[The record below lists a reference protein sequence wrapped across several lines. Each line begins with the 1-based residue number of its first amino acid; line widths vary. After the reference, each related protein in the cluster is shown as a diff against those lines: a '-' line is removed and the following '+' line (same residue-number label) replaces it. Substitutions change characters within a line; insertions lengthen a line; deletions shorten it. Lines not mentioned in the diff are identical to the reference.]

1 MNLHR
6 RIQLRSLF
14 AQGEGTRIKAQSL
27 MLAAMGLYFVIDTIL
42 RFIARSDSPG
52 YQELSRP
59 CVWQRNLLHSRV
71 TLIRLKGPN
80 RLAALSPG
88 ITMPRLRGTPRRG
101 AAWYAAKSRRKRKEA
116 FEKALAIAT
125 RRRRM
130 RGKAIV
136 EEVLPEAGQENP
148 PEYTWFTAPGHWNS
162 RSCFGVDST
171 SGMAGVQCNPD
182 DSGNE
187 APYTPC
193 YVEEE
198 APPEPTRLDPAT
210 HAPEARG
217 DTSPTQP
224 PPPHTDYLSLLFDVR
239 HLLADQVFRIERLE
253 QRLDLFF
260 AAHSRAT
267 PKKQCPTCAR
277 AYVFPARWRHTEA
290 ADALLGSEVT

>member
-1 MNLHR
+1 
-6 RIQLRSLF
+6 
-14 AQGEGTRIKAQSL
+14 
-27 MLAAMGLYFVIDTIL
+27 MGLYIVIDTIL
-42 RFIARSDSPG
+42 RFIARSEPLG

-59 CVWQRNLLHSRV
+59 CVWQRNSLHSKV
-71 TLIRLKGPN
+71 IPIRLKGPN
-80 RLAALSPG
+80 RLAELSPG
-88 ITMPRLRGTPRRG
+88 IAMPRLRGTPRRG
-101 AAWYAAKSRRKRKEA
+101 AAWHAAKSRRKRKEA
-116 FEKALAIAT
+116 FEKAMAVAT

-130 RGKAIV
+130 RGMAIV
-136 EEVLPEAGQENP
+136 EEVIPDAGQESP

-162 RSCFGVDST
+162 RSCIGVDST
-171 SGMAGVQCNPD
+171 SGMAGVQCNPG

-198 APPEPTRLDPAT
+198 APPEPIRHDTET
-210 HAPEARG
+210 HAPEEKA

-224 PPPHTDYLSLLFDVR
+224 PSPHADYLSLLFDVR
-239 HLLADQVFRIERLE
+239 NLLADQVFRIERLE
-253 QRLDLFF
+253 QRIDLFF